1 MQRRQ
6 QRILREMAHL
16 MREQTDNPVHASP
29 VAPFTPPAP
38 PSSFRYGFIVAVV
51 AAIFMAVTGALGT
64 DVAPFA
70 KRLAYWGVVMISGH
84 FIGTGVTSGIQGWG
98 KLSGNPWTEG
108 LLISLVIAAPVT
120 LVVAGASTLF
130 FGWNEGGFYDLLIMF
145 GIVAFVSMIM
155 TAINIIIGKS
165 QPSAVIPVHNAAALP
180 EQALPEQIRPEQNA
194 PTEARL
200 RARLPIHLREA
211 QIWAI
216 ESEDHYLRVYTDL
229 GSDLILMRLS
239 DAISE
244 TEGLDGAQTHR
255 SWWVASKAVTR
266 IERGDGRA
274 TLHLHGGI
282 TAPVSRTYYRAL
294 SATGWLKSQV

>member
-29 VAPFTPPAP
+29 AATISPSVPL
-38 PSSFRYGFIVAVV
+38 SSFRYGLIVALV

-84 FIGTGVTSGIQGWG
+84 FIGTGVTSGIHGWG
-98 KLSGNPWTEG
+98 KLSQNPWAEG

-155 TAINIIIGKS
+155 TAINILIGKNYS
-165 QPSAVIPVHNAAALP
+165 SAVSRDQDITTLP
-180 EQALPEQIRPEQNA
+180 EHIA
-194 PTEARL
+194 PAEARL
-200 RARLPIHLREA
+200 RTRLPIHLREA

-216 ESEDHYLRVYTDL
+216 ESEDHYLRVHTDL
-229 GSDLILMRLS
+229 GSSLILMRLS

-255 SWWVASKAVTR
+255 SWWVSRAAILRT
-266 IERGDGRA
+266 ERSDGRA
-274 TLHLHGGI
+274 TLHLNCGI
-282 TAPVSRTYYRAL
+282 TAPVSRTYYRVL